1 MSAQAYY
8 QSNDN
13 GGGGDRGYTA
23 QPASG
28 YEYNPQAQ
36 AQAASQAQ
44 QGQYGQQAYGQQPG
58 GYQQGQG
65 EWSPQQPPQVY
76 NQTGNFN
83 QGPNGSYGMTP
94 SAPYAQTNDAE
105 SFHPQTYEDTAP
117 FSQANEKTGER
128 MNPKPRFNDIIPLV
142 LFILTFAGFVV
153 VSALALKDFSS
164 VNGLGG
170 GFGRGSGGSSTTLNL
185 YVPRPCRY
193 KRRGADDSHT
203 IYLASCESFSIN
215 IYSGSLGRDAVE
227 VRDDIRANR

>member
-28 YEYNPQAQ
+28 YEYNPQVQ

-44 QGQYGQQAYGQQPG
+44 AGQYPQQAYGQQAG
-58 GYQQGQG
+58 GYQQGQGQG
-65 EWSPQQPPQVY
+65 EWSPQQPPQAY
-76 NQTGNFN
+76 NQSGQYNNN
-83 QGPNGSYGMTP
+83 QNGNGSYGMTP
-94 SAPYAQTNDAE
+94 SAPYAATNDAE
-105 SFHPQTYEDTAP
+105 SFHPQNYEDTAP

-164 VNGLGG
+164 VDGLGG

-185 YVPRPCRY
+185 YVRCVLES
-193 KRRGADDSHT
+193 RGEELMIA
-203 IYLASCESFSIN
+203 IPSIC
-215 IYSGSLGRDAVE
+215 Y
-227 VRDDIRANR
+227 